1 MENWPITAGDVVVI
15 LVLLLSGALAFAR
28 GFVREALSI
37 AAWVGAALV
46 TVFLLPHASPVV
58 RDLIDNELAA
68 DFIAGVLIFILAL
81 VGLSVAGHFA
91 TRAIRDSALNML
103 DRSMGL
109 VFGLLRGV
117 ILLSLGYM
125 LFVWLV
131 PDDDDH
137 PDWFSEA
144 RTLPLVEEAADILQ
158 VIVPTDVIGD
168 GLDAAEDTLDQL
180 GRLAPALIEGRS
192 VSAIFSTSDSTV
204 IPAAKPDAPEDE
216 DGYNRRARE
225 EMDRLLATSR

>member
-1 MENWPITAGDVVVI
+1 MGLENWPITAGDILVI
-15 LVLLLSGALAFAR
+15 LVILLSGALAFAR

-37 AAWVGAALV
+37 AAWVGAALI
-46 TVFLLPHASPVV
+46 TVFLLPLASPLV
-58 RDLIDNELAA
+58 RDLIDNELVA
-68 DFIAGVLIFILAL
+68 DFISGVLIFITAL
-81 VGLSVAGHFA
+81 VGLSVGGHFA
-91 TRAIRDSALNML
+91 TKAIRDSALNML
-103 DRSMGL
+103 DRSLGL

-144 RTLPLVEEAADILQ
+144 RTLPLVEEAAEILQ
-158 VIVPTDVIGD
+158 IIVPTDVIGD

-180 GRLAPALIEGRS
+180 GRLAPSLIEDHA
-192 VSAIFSTSDSTV
+192 VSTV
-204 IPAAKPDAPEDE
+204 IPEAKPDAPEDE

>member
-1 MENWPITAGDVVVI
+1 LENWPITAGDVLVI

-28 GFVREALSI
+28 GFVREALSV

-46 TVFLLPHASPVV
+46 TVFALPHASPLV
-58 RDLIDNELAA
+58 RDLIDNELVA
-68 DFIAGVLIFILAL
+68 DFIAGVLIFIAAL
-81 VGLSVAGHFA
+81 VGLSVGGHFA
-91 TRAIRDSALNML
+91 TKAIRDSALNML
-103 DRSMGL
+103 DRSLGL
-109 VFGLLRGV
+109 VFGLVRGV
-117 ILLSLGYM
+117 LLLSLGYM

-144 RTLPLVEEAADILQ
+144 RTLPLVEEAADILRI
-158 VIVPTDVIGD
+158 VVPTDVIGE

-180 GRLAPALIEGRS
+180 GRLGPVLIEGRS
-192 VSAIFSTSDSTV
+192 ISAATQAAAPTV
-204 IPAAKPDAPEDE
+204 VPAAKPDAPEDE

>member
-1 MENWPITAGDVVVI
+1 MGLENWPITAGDVLVI
-15 LVLLLSGALAFAR
+15 LVILLSGALAFAR

-37 AAWVGAALV
+37 AAWVGAALI
-46 TVFLLPHASPVV
+46 TVFLLPYASPLV
-58 RDLIDNELAA
+58 RDLIDNELVA
-68 DFIAGVLIFILAL
+68 DFISGVLIFITAL
-81 VGLSVAGHFA
+81 VGLSVGGHFA
-91 TRAIRDSALNML
+91 TKAIRDSALNML
-103 DRSMGL
+103 DRSLGL

-144 RTLPLVEEAADILQ
+144 RTLPLVEEAAEILQ

-180 GRLAPALIEGRS
+180 GRLAPALIEEHAI
-192 VSAIFSTSDSTV
+192 SAA
-204 IPAAKPDAPEDE
+204 IPETKPDAPEDE

-225 EMDRLLATSR
+225 EMERLLATSR